1 MRLEKNEYFYSYPI
15 FFLQFRRLYLANA
28 LENLNN
34 ATSVNS
40 LNSLHVYLHEEGLD
54 FNDAL
59 GVHQAHIDWNKSAK
73 IQKEFWEKK
82 GISPSQINSV
92 YVHICH
98 QHFLLIPQKYDS
110 PIYRIGFLEKA
121 LGEDTLIGQEIQVQ
135 KIASEAAN
143 LLFLVPSEWKDLLS
157 YWFPLS
163 QITYQHQLEALI
175 TQSQENGL
183 SISIHHQHACI
194 VLRKSGKL
202 TLSNIFPFSKAT
214 ELAFYIH
221 SIRDSYL
228 IKWNPSSIHWLGEVD
243 ATLAEE
249 LIPFK
254 IYTPIFSHEA

>member
-1 MRLEKNEYFYSYPI
+1 MSLEKNEYFYSYPI
-15 FFLQFRRLYLANA
+15 FFLQFRPLYPAIA

-34 ATSVNS
+34 ATSIDSMNT
-40 LNSLHVYLHEEGLD
+40 LHVYLHEDGLE
-54 FNDAL
+54 FNDAN
-59 GVHQAHIDWNKSAK
+59 GVHQGHIEWNKSSK
-73 IQKEFWEKK
+73 IQKDFWEKK
-82 GISPSQINSV
+82 GISPATVEN
-92 YVHICH
+92 VHTHLCH

-121 LGEDTLIGQEIQVQ
+121 LGEEALIGQEIHVQ
-135 KIASEAAN
+135 KILSEAAN

-163 QITYQHQLEALI
+163 QITYQHQLETLI

-183 SISIHHQHACI
+183 SISIQHHQACI
-194 VLRKSGKL
+194 VLRKSGIL
-202 TLSNIFPFSKAT
+202 TLVNIFPFSKAT

-228 IKWNPSSIHWLGEVD
+228 IKWNSTSIHWLGDVD
-243 ATLAEE
+243 TKWAEE

>member
-1 MRLEKNEYFYSYPI
+1 M
-15 FFLQFRRLYLANA
+15 QFQPLYQSNA

-34 ATSVNS
+34 ATSAN
-40 LNSLHVYLHEEGLD
+40 NIHTLHVYLHKDGLA
-54 FNDAL
+54 FNHGI
-59 GVHQAHIDWNKSAK
+59 GVLQGHIEWNKATK
-73 IQKEFWEKK
+73 IQKDFWEKK
-82 GISPSQINSV
+82 GISPSQLNFV
-92 YVHICH
+92 RVHICH

-121 LGEDTLIGQEIQVQ
+121 LGEDTLVGQEIQVQ

-163 QITYQHQLEALI
+163 QITYLHPLEDLI
-175 TQSQENGL
+175 TKSQENGL
-183 SISIHHQHACI
+183 SISIHQQQAYI

-202 TLSNIFPFSKAT
+202 TLANIFTFSKAT

-228 IKWNPSSIHWLGEVD
+228 IKWNSSSIQWLGEVD

-249 LIPFK
+249 LIPLR
-254 IYTPIFSHEA
+254 IYTPTYSHEA